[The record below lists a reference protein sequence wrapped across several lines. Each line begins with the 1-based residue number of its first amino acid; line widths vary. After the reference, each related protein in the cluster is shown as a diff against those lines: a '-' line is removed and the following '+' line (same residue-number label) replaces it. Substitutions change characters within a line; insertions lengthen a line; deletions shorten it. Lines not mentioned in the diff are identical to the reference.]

1 MRKHPVYDDA
11 LSAFMHGFRAC
22 VSKPRVSAKVQTKNY
37 KVSRTTRMRNVSLA
51 YRGSLM
57 YGMMSYVMTLL
68 LQLWT
73 HVFEKGA

>member
-1 MRKHPVYDDA
+1 
-11 LSAFMHGFRAC
+11 
-22 VSKPRVSAKVQTKNY
+22 
-37 KVSRTTRMRNVSLA
+37 MRNVSLA